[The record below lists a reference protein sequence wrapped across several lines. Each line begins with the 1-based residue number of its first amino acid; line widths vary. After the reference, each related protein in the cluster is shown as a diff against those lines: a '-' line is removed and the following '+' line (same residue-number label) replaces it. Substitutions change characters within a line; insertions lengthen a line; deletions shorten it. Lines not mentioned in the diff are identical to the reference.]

1 MKNIKPIVQVMNLFS
16 LVRINAAKSKVEE
29 FGTTSTV
36 LTKIISSIV
45 YNDGLVL
52 DKNTIV
58 PDPTKPVLNIYIASD
73 YGFCATYNYVVSQKI
88 KETKDDYK
96 IIIGNRINY
105 NDDKTVMKIAK
116 ESFYDKL
123 NDINAYLTEA
133 ISKQMYREIN
143 IYYNHYHNFSNSEF
157 TRLQV
162 FPVEYNEE
170 YKENVDF
177 LVETNITE
185 FLNDLITYYVCYQL
199 EISEIFSWAS
209 ENVIRNT
216 MTASSLKKL
225 EEMEHTE
232 RLITLKEMRHKSLKK
247 NIENSKKV
255 MFTNLEAEENW
266 QRNRITLQWRWRM

>member
-29 FGTTSTV
+29 FGITSSV
-36 LTKIISSIV
+36 LTRIISSIM
-45 YNDGLVL
+45 YNDNIVL

-58 PDPTKPVLNIYIASD
+58 PDPSKPVLNIYIASD
-73 YGFCATYNYVVSQKI
+73 YGFCSTYNQVVSAKI

-96 IIIGNRINY
+96 IIIGKKIVY
-105 NDDKTVMKIAK
+105 NDDKVVMKLSK
-116 ESFYDKL
+116 DTFYEDLPKIK
-123 NDINAYLTEA
+123 DYLVTA
-133 ISKQMYREIN
+133 VNNRDFREIN
-143 IYYNHYHNFSNSEF
+143 IYYNHYYNFSRSDF

-177 LVETNITE
+177 LIETDITS
-185 FLNDLITYYVCYQL
+185 FINHLIAYYVCYQL
-199 EISEIFSWAS
+199 EICEIFSWAA

-216 MTASSLKKL
+216 MTASSLKKI
-225 EEMEHTE
+225 EEIEHVE
-232 RLITLKEMRHKSLKK
+232 RLRDLKEQRAKSLKK

-255 MFTNLEAEENW
+255 IFTNTVDEV
-266 QRNRITLQWRWRM
+266 